1 MYAVGVAVA
10 DAEPDVADDTLD
22 EREDPIDKLVTCG
35 SDKDEDTEPK
45 LLEAIPVEPNED
57 EAETVELTI

>member
-10 DAEPDVADDTLD
+10 VAEPDVADDTLD
-22 EREDPIDKLVTCG
+22 KREDPIDKLVTCG

-45 LLEAIPVEPNED
+45 LLEAISVEPNED
-57 EAETVELTI
+57 EAGRVELTI